1 MSSCSL
7 DVAQCTWYCA
17 YGACSDGGG
26 CVALGMS
33 AHWLPSF
40 DQLRRVFLSKWFIT
54 CSVHVSP
61 HLNLIP
67 HPRTASGIPLF
78 LSFIHECFI
87 DRYKVFFNKLN
98 TVVFMEH
105 VLNAFIV
112 CSHRSSIFP
121 YQRPFIYL
129 MKDSVLDIESRC
141 YAIDYA
147 YAYAP
152 HFTLRARHKRN
163 QTDAID
169 FLPVLATKVTS
180 EQALNQR
187 KQSGQVWK
195 SAPMNLSFCLTL
207 CILRLVSAVLVRN
220 NISSMPT
227 WNSRYLA
234 KSNLTDG
241 AQLMIW
247 SLDTNQSIN
256 SHGDYSAPGD
266 WIQLDVL
273 KDSHPDEEVYLR
285 LYLDERRFL
294 RHCVLKPKDTGGP
307 VPPETNYFLPES
319 MLLRKNASSET
330 ISDRWSNIRN
340 IVHSAC
346 STACSTVDQKQ
357 ARQWISAHSLEVLET
372 LQTNRIDSDNTD
384 IRN

>member
-1 MSSCSL
+1 M
-7 DVAQCTWYCA
+7 
-17 YGACSDGGG
+17 
-26 CVALGMS
+26 
-33 AHWLPSF
+33 
-40 DQLRRVFLSKWFIT
+40 
-54 CSVHVSP
+54 
-61 HLNLIP
+61 
-67 HPRTASGIPLF
+67 
-78 LSFIHECFI
+78 
-87 DRYKVFFNKLN
+87 
-98 TVVFMEH
+98 
-105 VLNAFIV
+105 
-112 CSHRSSIFP
+112 
-121 YQRPFIYL
+121 
-129 MKDSVLDIESRC
+129 
-141 YAIDYA
+141 
-147 YAYAP
+147 
-152 HFTLRARHKRN
+152 
-163 QTDAID
+163 
-169 FLPVLATKVTS
+169 
-180 EQALNQR
+180 QALNR
-187 KQSGQVWK
+187 KKQSGQVWK

-319 MLLRKNASSET
+319 TKISVHEINLFSVESILSSCRLLQMRTSVGRSLRREKRWFWSLVHLLTGALFNSLRMPNTNHCGPNGGAGSDEPLGYAMKTDQCCRDHDRCAYNIHSDETKYGIKNTMKATMSFCHCDDHFRRCLLKAGEF
-330 ISDRWSNIRN
+330 
-340 IVHSAC
+340 
-346 STACSTVDQKQ
+346 TAYAVGILFFNVYRPDCFYFPDGDMKR
-357 ARQWISAHSLEVLET
+357 ARTRSVNSFF
-372 LQTNRIDSDNTD
+372 
-384 IRN
+384 